1 MSISSPS
8 QPVPSPAPA
17 PRQPAGH
24 WMWAVAVAATVFFA
38 SGQSHVAGPGIVNFD
53 KVAHGLVFGLIA
65 TLVGR
70 SFRRRRYVWMAIL
83 LTSAY
88 GMADEIRQSFTPGRS
103 VEIADWV
110 ADTTGACLA
119 VTLYQLW
126 GWYRRLLET
135 RLFTRK
141 QRVEIS
147 PAAVPTDGAL

>member
-1 MSISSPS
+1 MSTIN
-8 QPVPSPAPA
+8 QHVPSPALA
-17 PRQPAGH
+17 PRKPAGH
-24 WMWAVAVAATVFFA
+24 WLWAVAVALTVFIA
-38 SGQSHVAGPGIVNFD
+38 SGQSHVAAPSIVNFD

-70 SFRRRRYVWMAIL
+70 SFRRRRLVWIAIL

-103 VEIADWV
+103 VEVADWV

-126 GWYRRLLET
+126 GWYRRLLEM

-141 QRVEIS
+141 QRVELS
-147 PAAVPTDGAL
+147 PAPVPTEGAL

>member
-1 MSISSPS
+1 MSTTA
-8 QPVPSPAPA
+8 QHVPTHAPA

-24 WMWAVAVAATVFFA
+24 WLWAVAVGGTVFFA
-38 SGQSHVAGPGIVNFD
+38 SGQTHVAAPGIVNFD
-53 KVAHGLVFGLIA
+53 KVAHALVFGLIA

-70 SFRRRRYVWMAIL
+70 SFRRRRTVWMAIVI
-83 LTSAY
+83 TSAY

-110 ADTTGACLA
+110 ADTVGACLA

-135 RLFTRK
+135 PLFARK
-141 QRVEIS
+141 QQVEKS
-147 PAAVPTDGAL
+147 PAPVPTKDAL